1 MDQRDRK
8 QNSVF
13 GKWPGGLSGLLC
25 FWLNGP
31 KQTKTTERVQ
41 KKNESRGKKTLR
53 RYRRGDWMDWSDG
66 SLQVISVNLCV
77 PQIYSLFRHVPAHQ
91 FVRRPSLEKW
101 PRTENVTER
110 HWNSVRERS
119 SVHALT
125 WSGLKKKSIL
135 HYHLIRELI
144 GGGSDAPPPQDQG
157 GYCTIEVIN
166 TPQPSVT
173 SRPIRNQPCYTI
185 YKNRNLLPPTPS
197 SVWEA
202 EDLFSRRVE
211 EPGAVDPNNLLSE
224 VLHKRITECYTVGLK
239 VKAAIIRLCTHCKS
253 IWSCG
258 CPWVSPAS
266 DMGLIWYRC
275 VGVAPGKIIATD
287 QSNCLM

>member
-1 MDQRDRK
+1 MEYRASLMDQRDRK

-101 PRTENVTER
+101 PRTENVTQR
-110 HWNSVRERS
+110 YWNSVREKLSARS
-119 SVHALT
+119 DMIRTEEKIHTALPPHQRADR
-125 WSGLKKKSIL
+125 WRLGRS
-135 HYHLIRELI
+135 
-144 GGGSDAPPPQDQG
+144 PPQDQG

-173 SRPIRNQPCYTI
+173 SRPIRNQLILYTKTGI
-185 YKNRNLLPPTPS
+185 FCLPHHH
-197 SVWEA
+197 
-202 EDLFSRRVE
+202 LCGRQKICFL
-211 EPGAVDPNNLLSE
+211 GA
-224 VLHKRITECYTVGLK
+224 
-239 VKAAIIRLCTHCKS
+239 
-253 IWSCG
+253 
-258 CPWVSPAS
+258 
-266 DMGLIWYRC
+266 
-275 VGVAPGKIIATD
+275 
-287 QSNCLM
+287 

>member
-1 MDQRDRK
+1 MTTDWECNWTVLEQCEREK
-8 QNSVF
+8 
-13 GKWPGGLSGLLC
+13 LSA
-25 FWLNGP
+25 
-31 KQTKTTERVQ
+31 R
-41 KKNESRGKKTLR
+41 
-53 RYRRGDWMDWSDG
+53 SDM
-66 SLQVISVNLCV
+66 I
-77 PQIYSLFRHVPAHQ
+77 
-91 FVRRPSLEKW
+91 
-101 PRTENVTER
+101 RTEEKIHT
-110 HWNSVRERS
+110 
-119 SVHALT
+119 ALPPHQRADR
-125 WSGLKKKSIL
+125 WRLG
-135 HYHLIRELI
+135 R
-144 GGGSDAPPPQDQG
+144 PPPQDQG

-197 SVWEA
+197 FVWEA
-202 EDLFSRRVE
+202 EDLFSRRVD

-224 VLHKRITECYTVGLK
+224 VLHKRTTECYTVGLK